1 LRQNIAA
8 KQLARTKWP
17 LPLLGNQTA
26 AARRG
31 FTASAVAAQRNRR
44 VASSKKRAE
53 SQEVN
58 DSNKPQ
64 DGEEE
69 DGDLQD
75 LEGDL
80 EAMGISEEQERLSR
94 LLFLASLKVGM
105 DTQRLV
111 DLVADLQKDGS
122 SVEERAL
129 KVREAF
135 GDLLPEGLLGEE
147 EERVYL
153 MLYGEPVRRLREV
166 DLEAIEEE
174 VVSELEGEDGDLEGE
189 GTGVERMGR
198 EGQYEEVEF
207 EDEDRLVQEKDGD
220 DSVDPATANAR
231 LYEDMRQSMGR
242 EEELEENDDEENDPT
257 LRAHPLTVEGRF
269 STSPS
274 SVQLPKATFVQPI
287 DLLLTGTP
295 HTHIKDA
302 AHRVFGG
309 IGLPNSTST
318 PSLAKTMQQKPIPI
332 DATQGRMTDIDANT
346 FLAVLMPA
354 MYSTVMSALVE
365 SRKRLGTAWAESLV
379 RKAEAGELKILDAGG
394 AGAGVLAVRD
404 MLKAEWERMHE
415 DDVEASSGMSLAEAD
430 GKLGGAGLTAPLG
443 NATVLTGSDA
453 LRKRASALLENT
465 TFIPRLPDYFHTE
478 TAKESGKFDLV
489 IAPHTL
495 FRIRE
500 DWARKDHV
508 DNLWSLASSEGG
520 LLIMLEKG
528 ISRGFEAIALAR
540 EHILNTHIAEPESK
554 ELMMEET
561 TDEMKEEIK
570 DVLIEDK
577 EVDPDEP
584 DIIWDGDEP
593 AKSTKERGMIVAPC
607 TNHRECPMYSGKNK
621 GPIKG
626 RKDIC
631 HFEQRFTRPP
641 FLQKVLGAKD
651 KNFEDLKFSYVALMR
666 GRDLRVPQP
675 ERTDAV
681 AFASQ
686 PTVVQG
692 DEATDRAFEGYEVL
706 DPDSQPNPASLSLP
720 RQIMPPL
727 KRRGHV
733 ILDLCTPAGSL
744 ERWTVPRSFSKR
756 AFRDARKSS
765 WGDLWA
771 LGAKTR
777 VLKTARVGDKKHR
790 DRKAEKAGDEE
801 APERKPL
808 SKRLEKEK
816 RRVKERKAGRKGE
829 FWNRDDAE

>member
-1 LRQNIAA
+1 MN
-8 KQLARTKWP
+8 
-17 LPLLGNQTA
+17 
-26 AARRG
+26 
-31 FTASAVAAQRNRR
+31 
-44 VASSKKRAE
+44 SSKKQEDAE
-53 SQEVN
+53 A
-58 DSNKPQ
+58 
-64 DGEEE
+64 EE

-75 LEGDL
+75 LQGDL
-80 EAMGISEEQERLSR
+80 EGLEISEEQERLSR

-105 DTQRLV
+105 DSQRLV
-111 DLVADLQKDGS
+111 DLVAELRKEES

-129 KVREAF
+129 RVREAF
-135 GDLLPEGLLGEE
+135 GDVLPEGLLGEE
-147 EERVYL
+147 EEKVYL
-153 MLYGEPVRRLREV
+153 TLYGEPVRRFREV
-166 DLEAIEEE
+166 DLEAFEEE
-174 VVSELEGEDGDLEGE
+174 VLGELEGVEGEEEIE
-189 GTGVERMGR
+189 GTGVERMGV
-198 EGQYEEVEF
+198 EGEFEEVEF
-207 EDEDRLVQEKDGD
+207 EDEDRLVEEEEGRDAPD
-220 DSVDPATANAR
+220 AATANAK
-231 LYEDMRQSMGR
+231 LYEDMRQAMEM
-242 EEELEENDDEENDPT
+242 EEELDEHDDEDNDPA

-269 STSPS
+269 TTSPS

-287 DLLLTGTP
+287 DLLLSNTP

-302 AHRVFGG
+302 AHKVFGG
-309 IGLPNSTST
+309 IGLPYSTST

-365 SRKRLGTAWAESLV
+365 SRKRLGTDWAESLV

-404 MLKAEWERMHE
+404 MLRAEWERMHE

-430 GKLGGAGLTAPLG
+430 GKIGGAGLSAPLG

-453 LRKRASALLENT
+453 LRQRASALLENT

-478 TAKESGKFDLV
+478 TAKQSGKFDLV
-489 IAPHTL
+489 IAPHSL

-508 DNLWSLASSEGG
+508 DNLWSLVSAEGG
-520 LLIMLEKG
+520 LLVMLEKG
-528 ISRGFEAIALAR
+528 IARGFEAIALAR
-540 EHILNTHIAEPESK
+540 EHILKTHIAEPETK
-554 ELMMEET
+554 VETAEEMSEAIEEEDL
-561 TDEMKEEIK
+561 DEE
-570 DVLIEDK
+570 
-577 EVDPDEP
+577 DPD
-584 DIIWDGDEP
+584 IVWDGEEP
-593 AKSTKERGMIVAPC
+593 TQSSKERGMIVAPC
-607 TNHRECPMYSGKNK
+607 TNHTECPMYSGKNK

-631 HFEQRFTRPP
+631 HFEQRYTRPP
-641 FLQKVLGAKD
+641 SLQKILGAKD
-651 KNFEDLKFSYVALMR
+651 KNFEDVKFSYVALMR
-666 GRDLRVPQP
+666 GRDLRVPSQ
-675 ERTDAV
+675 ERSDA

-686 PTVVQG
+686 PTAVQG
-692 DEATDRAFEGYEVL
+692 DDATDRAFEGYETL
-706 DPDSQPNPASLSLP
+706 DPASSPPSSLSLP

-733 ILDLCTPAGSL
+733 ILDMCTPAGSL

-777 VLKTARVGDKKHR
+777 VLKTARVGDKKRR
-790 DRKAEKAGDEE
+790 DRKAEKAGDDE

-816 RRVKERKAGRKGE
+816 RRVKERKAGKRGE
-829 FWNRDDAE
+829 FWNRGGDGE